1 MSLTGF
7 GAFTSIGL
15 QNTTAGAVL
24 ITDAPVQGARTYTV
38 PANTTATFTVI
49 GGLTDPSPSYTWSC
63 VSAAGSTGGNDSQ
76 KLTSVQTQGSTVVSS
91 TSGSNISGSV
101 NSAIDSSL
109 SGTASTGGSSGTSSV
124 TMSREEF
131 AEQYASAQL
140 HGVKPSGR
148 DDRSLPASL
157 VAGYYSKY
165 DEGLA
170 LYDSMI
176 AKGQVPVVDETARLG
191 FKFVSAT
198 SLSFA
203 EDRSPV
209 ARRADE
215 AFASLGYVAFTKAPR
230 KPSVFASQWSTWAD
244 VRGSGFDRSDTR
256 ALNGTQ
262 INATGGITYRLR
274 SDLVVGAFAGYENF
288 NYDIASLTG
297 NLKGNGGTI
306 GSYAGWQVTP
316 TLRWKGM
323 IGWTG
328 LGYDASAG
336 TAAGSFDGSRWLVS
350 TGLTGSHRVAAFILE
365 PSVDVFALWEHQTG
379 YTDTLGALHDARN
392 FSTGRVALGGRALAP
407 MPGWSGVTPYLGF
420 YGDWRFS
427 TNNSVPVGVAFVGLS
442 DGWSGR
448 VTGGVNVPIAGGGTV
463 ALGGEYGGL
472 GANYGVWTANARLN
486 WPF

>member
-1 MSLTGF
+1 MGASVGMLSVACGSAGLRKVACGNWGRRSGIGIAAAFGLIVATPSAALASAGCTALRGSAVGGLISGNTSGTGFSAGDVITVSLTGF

-230 KPSVFASQWSTWAD
+230 KP
-244 VRGSGFDRSDTR
+244 
-256 ALNGTQ
+256 
-262 INATGGITYRLR
+262 
-274 SDLVVGAFAGYENF
+274 
-288 NYDIASLTG
+288 
-297 NLKGNGGTI
+297 
-306 GSYAGWQVTP
+306 
-316 TLRWKGM
+316 
-323 IGWTG
+323 
-328 LGYDASAG
+328 
-336 TAAGSFDGSRWLVS
+336 
-350 TGLTGSHRVAAFILE
+350 
-365 PSVDVFALWEHQTG
+365 
-379 YTDTLGALHDARN
+379 
-392 FSTGRVALGGRALAP
+392 
-407 MPGWSGVTPYLGF
+407 
-420 YGDWRFS
+420 
-427 TNNSVPVGVAFVGLS
+427 
-442 DGWSGR
+442 
-448 VTGGVNVPIAGGGTV
+448 
-463 ALGGEYGGL
+463 
-472 GANYGVWTANARLN
+472 
-486 WPF
+486 